1 MMEENNQLGDPEPP
15 GDGSTTNTAA
25 PQAGDPE
32 PPGGQAV
39 SAYSDTTLPVTT
51 PSALG
56 DPEPPGS
63 TGDPEPPGGSSTGSG
78 SGTT

>member
-1 MMEENNQLGDPEPP
+1 MIEDNNQLGDPEPP
-15 GDGSTTNTAA
+15 GDGSTSATA

-32 PPGGQAV
+32 PPGDQAV
-39 SAYSDTTLPVTT
+39 TGYGDPETPGTT

>member
-1 MMEENNQLGDPEPP
+1 MDDNNKLGDPEPP
-15 GDGSTTNTAA
+15 GDGTTNAA

-32 PPGGQAV
+32 PPGDQAV
-39 SAYSDTTLPVTT
+39 TGYQEETA
-51 PSALG
+51 AMG

-78 SGTT
+78 SGSN

>member
-1 MMEENNQLGDPEPP
+1 MMEDNNQLGDPEPP
-15 GDGSTTNTAA
+15 GDGSTSATA

-32 PPGGQAV
+32 PPGDQAV
-39 SAYSDTTLPVTT
+39 TGYQETA
-51 PSALG
+51 SALG

>member
-1 MMEENNQLGDPEPP
+1 MMEDNNPLGDPEPP
-15 GDGSTTNTAA
+15 GEGTTNAT
-25 PQAGDPE
+25 QAGDPE

-39 SAYSDTTLPVTT
+39 TGYQETA
-51 PSALG
+51 SALG

-78 SGTT
+78 SGTV